1 MIGARQVAG
10 STISKGGDSSPSNW
24 VIVGR
29 RPSDPRFPGH
39 SIRPFIS
46 QPILPESRLFY
57 GYALSVITTILPS
70 EKAVKKAANVLER
83 ISNAEN
89 ACLD

>member
-29 RPSDPRFPGH
+29 RPSDPRF
-39 SIRPFIS
+39 SRQFIS

>member
-1 MIGARQVAG
+1 VAG

-29 RPSDPRFPGH
+29 RPSDPHFLGQ
-39 SIRPFIS
+39 FIS